1 MPNCVA
7 RSFMALQSSS
17 RTPPMLASLGR
28 WCTVAVIY
36 WVSVG
41 ASVRSAQ
48 ADDPEEATKSQE
60 LFFETNIRPI
70 LVEKCIRCHGDD
82 KSESGLRLD
91 SSESFSRGGDSGP
104 VFESSAPQSSL
115 LLQAVRY
122 DGLEMPPNQKLP
134 AEQIELLEQWF
145 LRGAKWPNYATPL
158 KDSRA
163 SGSISDEDRHYWF
176 FQPIRSDRSSE
187 DDPSTHNAVANQ
199 ANSVHPIDAF
209 VEEKLHRV
217 GLKLSEPATE
227 STLLRRAYLDLLGV
241 PPSWNEL
248 QSYLA
253 DGSPDRYE
261 KMVERLLADS
271 RYGERWGRY
280 WLDLVRYAE
289 SDGFKQD
296 AFRPTAYRYRDFVI
310 DSLNQGKTYS
320 QFVIEQ
326 LAGDELDPNSD
337 EMNAAT
343 GYLRHWIYEYNQRD
357 VRSQW
362 NNILNDLTDVTGELF
377 LGLGFSC
384 ARCHDHKFDPLLQKD
399 YFRLQAFFAPLEPR
413 YDIPSESEKAKRWM
427 ESKAD
432 WDACAAPIL
441 DEMKQLEAEVR
452 SAVTASTIDKFPP
465 DVRPALMK
473 SSEARE
479 PAERPIALLAYLQ
492 IQNDLQ
498 GIDFTKKLNGDALA
512 RWKQLKGAIDE
523 LNKGISGAP
532 PLALT
537 VRDMGTIAPET
548 RIPGTRGDEAIEP
561 GFPSVLGSNQSI
573 PISPLAHSTG
583 RRLALAKWIVSH
595 DNPMAWR
602 VITNRIWQLHF
613 GKGLVSNA
621 SDFGRLSESPT
632 NPELLDFLAKYL
644 MDHDGD
650 WKSLHALIMTSSTYR
665 QSSYPKVISQGQA
678 IDPDNRWFWRFPPR
692 RMDAEQI
699 RDSILTVTETMD
711 PRAGGA
717 SDAND
722 SNRRSIY
729 QRVMRNSS
737 HPMLSLFDAPDGSS
751 SVAKRN
757 CTTTSL
763 QALYLTNSTWP
774 LRKAESLVRRITAEH
789 DSDAIRVRSL
799 FRRVLLRDP
808 KESELESLLQ
818 FIENHPLSV
827 QNVIDAER
835 ASETE
840 SREPL
845 VDITHAL
852 INSNEFLY
860 VE

>member
-1 MPNCVA
+1 MPNYHGT
-7 RSFMALQSSS
+7 SFMALAFMAFQSSS
-17 RTPPMLASLGR
+17 CIPRRMTSRGR
-28 WCTVAVIY
+28 WCMVTIMCWVAV
-36 WVSVG
+36 V

-48 ADDPEEATKSQE
+48 ADDSEETTRAQE

-70 LVEKCIRCHGDD
+70 LVDKCIRCHGDD

-91 SSESFSRGGDSGP
+91 SAESFSRGGDSGP
-104 VFESSAPQSSL
+104 VFETTVPHSSL

-122 DGLEMPPNQKLP
+122 EGLEMPPNQKLP
-134 AEQIELLEQWF
+134 AQQIEMLEQWI
-145 LRGAKWPNYATPL
+145 LRGAKWPNYSTPL

-163 SGSISDEDRHYWF
+163 GSSISDEDRSYWF
-176 FQPIRSDRSSE
+176 FQPIRNDRSIHDE
-187 DDPSTHNAVANQ
+187 TDIRTNT
-199 ANSVHPIDAF
+199 VHPIDAL
-209 VEEKLHRV
+209 VMEKLQQV
-217 GLKLSEPATE
+217 GLELAEPASD
-227 STLLRRAYLDLLGV
+227 STLLRRAYLDLVGV
-241 PPSWNEL
+241 PPSWSEL
-248 QSYLA
+248 QSYLD

-261 KMVERLLADS
+261 RMVDRLLADS

-296 AFRPTAYRYRDFVI
+296 AFRPTAYRYRDYVI
-310 DSLNQGKTYS
+310 DSLNRGKPYS

-362 NNILNDLTDVTGELF
+362 NNILNDLTDVTGEVF

-399 YFRLQAFFAPLEPR
+399 YFKLQAFFAPLEPR
-413 YDIPSESEKAKRWM
+413 YDIPSEVQKARQWR

-465 DVRPALMK
+465 DVRPALIK
-473 SSEARE
+473 PAEARE

-523 LNKGISGAP
+523 LNKGASAAP

-537 VRDMGTIAPET
+537 VRDMGNTAPET
-548 RIPGTRGDEAIEP
+548 RIPGARSNEAIEP
-561 GFPSVLGSNQSI
+561 GIPAVLGSDQSI
-573 PISPLAHSTG
+573 SISPLPHSTG

-595 DNPMAWR
+595 DNPMSWR

-621 SDFGRLSESPT
+621 SDFGKLSEFPT
-632 NPELLDFLAKYL
+632 NPELLDFLTKYL
-644 MDHDGD
+644 MDHNGD

-665 QSSYPKVISQGQA
+665 QSSYPRVISQGQA
-678 IDPDNRWFWRFPPR
+678 IDPDNKWFWRFPAR

-699 RDSILTVTETMD
+699 RDSILTVTETLD

-717 SDAND
+717 SDTND
-722 SNRRSIY
+722 SNRRSVY

-751 SVAKRN
+751 SVAQRN
-757 CTTTSL
+757 RTTTSL

-774 LRKAESLVRRITAEH
+774 LKKAESLVRRVTAEH

-808 KESELESLLQ
+808 KESELESLLR
-818 FIENHPLSV
+818 FIENHPLSG
-827 QNVIDAER
+827 QNIANSEQ
-835 ASETE
+835 ASQTE
-840 SREPL
+840 SLEPL

>member
-1 MPNCVA
+1 MVA
-7 RSFMALQSSS
+7 IM
-17 RTPPMLASLGR
+17 
-28 WCTVAVIY
+28 C

-41 ASVRSAQ
+41 ASARSAQ
-48 ADDPEEATKSQE
+48 SDDTKE
-60 LFFETNIRPI
+60 TVKTRDLFFETNIRPI
-70 LVEKCIRCHGDD
+70 LVEKCIRCHGTD

-104 VFESSAPQSSL
+104 VFETTAPDSSL

-122 DGLEMPPNQKLP
+122 EGLEMPPNQKLP
-134 AEQIELLEQWF
+134 AEQIELLEQWV
-145 LRGAKWPNYATPL
+145 LSGAKWPNYSTPL
-158 KDSRA
+158 KESRA
-163 SGSISDEDRHYWF
+163 GGSISDEDRSYWF
-176 FQPIRSDRSSE
+176 FQPIRGDRSIDSDRSSHDE
-187 DDPSTHNAVANQ
+187 TAERT
-199 ANSVHPIDAF
+199 NSVHPIDAL
-209 VEEKLHRV
+209 VMEKLQRA
-217 GLKLSEPATE
+217 GLEMAEPASE

-248 QSYLA
+248 QRYL
-253 DGSPDRYE
+253 DDVSPDRYE
-261 KMVERLLADS
+261 KLVERLLADS

-296 AFRPTAYRYRDFVI
+296 AFRPTAYRYRDYVI
-310 DSLNQGKTYS
+310 DSLNRGKPYS

-326 LAGDELDPNSD
+326 LAGDEVDPNSD

-362 NNILNDLTDVTGELF
+362 NNILNDLTDVTGEVF

-384 ARCHDHKFDPLLQKD
+384 ARCHDHKFDPILQKD
-399 YFRLQAFFAPLEPR
+399 YFKLQAFFAPLEPR
-413 YDIPSESEKAKRWM
+413 YDIPSESEKARQWQEAKV
-427 ESKAD
+427 D
-432 WDACAAPIL
+432 WDACATPIL
-441 DEMKQLEAEVR
+441 DEMKRLEAEVR
-452 SAVTASTIDKFPP
+452 SAVTASTIEKFPP
-465 DVRPALMK
+465 DVRPALLK
-473 SSEARE
+473 STETRE
-479 PAERPIALLAYLQ
+479 PAERPVALLAYLQ

-523 LNKGISGAP
+523 LSKATSGAP
-532 PLALT
+532 PIALT
-537 VRDMGTIAPET
+537 VRDMGNIAPET
-548 RIPGTRGDEAIEP
+548 HIPGSHSSEAIEP
-561 GFPSVLGSNQSI
+561 GIPTVLGLEKSI
-573 PISPLAHSTG
+573 PIAPLPHSTG

-621 SDFGRLSESPT
+621 SDFGRLSEVPT
-632 NPELLDFLAKYL
+632 DPELLDFLTKYL
-644 MDHDGD
+644 IDHNGD

-665 QSSYPKVISQGQA
+665 QSSYPTVISQGHA
-678 IDPDNRWFWRFPPR
+678 IDPDNKWFWRYPPH

-699 RDSILTVTETMD
+699 RDSILAVTETLD

-717 SDAND
+717 SDTND

-737 HPMLSLFDAPDGSS
+737 HPMLSVFDAPDGSS

-757 CTTTSL
+757 GTTTSL
-763 QALYLTNSTWP
+763 QALYMTNSTWP
-774 LRKAESLVRRITAEH
+774 LKKAESLVRRVSTEY
-789 DSDAIRVRSL
+789 DSDIARVVSL
-799 FRRVLLRDP
+799 FQRVLLRDP
-808 KESELESLLQ
+808 TQSELESLLR
-818 FIENHPLSV
+818 FLENHPSSIA
-827 QNVIDAER
+827 QTADSDRI
-835 ASETE
+835 SEIE
-840 SREPL
+840 SLDPL